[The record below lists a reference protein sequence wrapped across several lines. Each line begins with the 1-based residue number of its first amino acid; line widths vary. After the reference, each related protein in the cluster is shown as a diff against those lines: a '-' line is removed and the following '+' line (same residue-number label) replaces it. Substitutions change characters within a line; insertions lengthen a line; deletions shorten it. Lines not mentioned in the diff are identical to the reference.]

1 MTRRKHLVALA
12 GSVAAVAVVT
22 LAIELFK
29 RFVPVLSLGVLYVF
43 AVLVVAVVWGMRYA
57 IPVAV
62 ASMLAFNWFHLPPLY
77 TFTLADGSNW
87 FALAAYVVVAV
98 TVSVLADR
106 VRRRAAEAEQRERE
120 AALLADVAEGAT
132 RRPRLAGRARI
143 DLVREPPRYSG
154 SAARGS
160 NSAGTRRPRV
170 RRRMALEVDKRLV
183 GTLYLPEGE
192 APSIAERGRFLP
204 ALASLLAV
212 AVDRERLERE
222 AVDADALRR
231 SDTVKTAV
239 LQAVSHDLRS
249 PLTAIRGSRR
259 WAPVRA
265 RSSSNEFDRAELVET
280 IRIEAGG
287 SIGSSRTCSSSRA
300 SRRTRRRRRPSSGRS
315 TSSSAQALDEVRGSE
330 RVEVVFAHEVP
341 PVQVDA
347 TQIQHVLAN
356 LLENALKFS
365 SPEAPVQ
372 VRVTATRKEVI
383 VRIVDR
389 GPGIPESE
397 LERIF
402 EPFQRG
408 GDAGRGAGLGLAIA
422 RGFRGGERGAGLG
435 GIPPRARSVVRARAP
450 PGGTARGGDG
460 DRVTTCPGGRRR
472 AADPARSPDESPRGG
487 VRGRDGGD
495 RKQEALAKLAMR
507 PPDAVILDLVLP
519 DGRGDRRL
527 P

>member
-1 MTRRKHLVALA
+1 MTRRKHVAALA
-12 GSVAAVAVVT
+12 GSVGAVAVVT

-29 RFVPVLSLGVLYVF
+29 SFVPVLSLGVLYVF
-43 AVLVVAVVWGMRYA
+43 AVLVVALVWGMAYA

-77 TFTLADGSNW
+77 TFTVAEGSNW
-87 FALAAYVVVAV
+87 FALATYVVVAV
-98 TVSVLADR
+98 TVSLLADR

-120 AALLADVAEGAT
+120 AALLADVAGELLGGRGLQGELESISART
-132 RRPRLAGRARI
+132 AQVLGVSRARI
-143 DLVREPPRYSG
+143 ELGRHAPP
-154 SAARGS
+154 
-160 NSAGTRRPRV
+160 AGEAPLP
-170 RRRMALEVDKRLV
+170 LEADKRMV
-183 GTLYLPEGE
+183 GTLYLLEGE
-192 APSIAERGRFLP
+192 APSLAERGRFLP

-249 PLTAIRGSRR
+249 PLTAIRAAAYGLKSEQLEL
-259 WAPVRA
+259 
-265 RSSSNEFDRAELVET
+265 NDFDRAELVET
-280 IRIEAGG
+280 IRIELVG
-287 SIGSSRTCSSSRA
+287 
-300 SRRTRRRRRPSSGRS
+300 
-315 TSSSAQALDEVRGSE
+315 QALEEVHGSE

-347 TQIQHVLAN
+347 TQIQRVLAN

-365 SPEAPVQ
+365 PPEAPVR

-389 GPGIPESE
+389 GPGIPENE

-422 RGFRGGERGAGLG
+422 RGFAEANAGRVWAESHPGQGA
-435 GIPPRARSVVRARAP
+435 SF
-450 PGGTARGGDG
+450 
-460 DRVTTCPGGRRR
+460 
-472 AADPARSPDESPRGG
+472 
-487 VRGRDGGD
+487 
-495 RKQEALAKLAMR
+495 ALAL
-507 PPDAVILDLVLP
+507 PLVEQP
-519 DGRGDRRL
+519 VTA
-527 P
+527 PSETA

>member
-1 MTRRKHLVALA
+1 MTRRKHVAALA
-12 GSVAAVAVVT
+12 GSVGAVAVVT

-29 RFVPVLSLGVLYVF
+29 SFVPVLSLGVLYVF
-43 AVLVVAVVWGMRYA
+43 AVLVVALVWGMAYA

-77 TFTLADGSNW
+77 TFTVAEGSNW
-87 FALAAYVVVAV
+87 FALATYVVVAV

-120 AALLADVAEGAT
+120 AALLADVAGELLGGRGLQGELESMSART
-132 RRPRLAGRARI
+132 AQVLGVSRARI
-143 DLVREPPRYSG
+143 ELGRHAPP
-154 SAARGS
+154 
-160 NSAGTRRPRV
+160 AGEAPL
-170 RRRMALEVDKRLV
+170 ALEADKRMV

-192 APSIAERGRFLP
+192 APSLAERGRFLP

-249 PLTAIRGSRR
+249 PLTAIRAAADGLKSEQLEL
-259 WAPVRA
+259 
-265 RSSSNEFDRAELVET
+265 NDFDRAELVET
-280 IRIEAGG
+280 IRIE
-287 SIGSSRTCSSSRA
+287 
-300 SRRTRRRRRPSSGRS
+300 TRRLDRLVSNLLELSRLQADAAPPAPELWSVDELVG
-315 TSSSAQALDEVRGSE
+315 QALEEVHGSE

-347 TQIQHVLAN
+347 TQIQRVLAN

-422 RGFRGGERGAGLG
+422 RGFAEANAGRVWAESDPGQGA
-435 GIPPRARSVVRARAP
+435 SF
-450 PGGTARGGDG
+450 
-460 DRVTTCPGGRRR
+460 
-472 AADPARSPDESPRGG
+472 
-487 VRGRDGGD
+487 
-495 RKQEALAKLAMR
+495 ALAL
-507 PPDAVILDLVLP
+507 PLVEQP
-519 DGRGDRRL
+519 VAESSETA
-527 P
+527 